1 MENFDFKKIE
11 NESICFVFV
20 LMTNHQLLP
29 KYGKLEY
36 QEAGQKTFLRSK
48 YHATWILSTFK
59 FGGHKHGL
67 DDSEA
72 RSLIVPIWA
81 QHMLVMFA

>member
-48 YHATWILSTFK
+48 YHAT
-59 FGGHKHGL
+59 
-67 DDSEA
+67 
-72 RSLIVPIWA
+72 
-81 QHMLVMFA
+81 